1 MSYFTI
7 LEQNEDMAGKVL
19 VRVDLVDE
27 SVFFKFQST
36 PTQEEVDWEVIALLT
51 QREVEESKLEIVS
64 DGTSN

>member
-51 QREVEESKLEIVS
+51 QREVEKSKLEIVN